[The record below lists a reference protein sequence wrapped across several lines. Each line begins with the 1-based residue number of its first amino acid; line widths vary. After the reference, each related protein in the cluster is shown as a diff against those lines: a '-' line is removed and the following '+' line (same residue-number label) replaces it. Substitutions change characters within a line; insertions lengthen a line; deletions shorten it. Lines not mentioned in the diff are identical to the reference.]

1 MIRILHFTTYNVVP
15 LEHNSPALKEAL
27 QARSGVVWVDMQ
39 AEPDA
44 NCLPLMRDVFAF
56 SPLAIEDALQQAH
69 IPKIDNWQDYIY
81 LVLHTV
87 DPTLDVKG
95 NLNTLELDVFFGRR
109 YIVTHHD
116 LPIPALEEIW
126 QRFGSGSRQ
135 LKPASADYLLYQLS
149 AQIAGDYLRFVDA
162 LDELADGLQDQIL
175 DDGRQQQLGLTKELF
190 TLKRQL
196 LLLRRIIAPQR
207 EVYDKLARDTYSLV
221 ESRDRML
228 FSDIYDH
235 YFRLHN
241 LVENLRDLVSGVV
254 DIYLSVVNNR
264 MNNIIKVLTV
274 ITTVMMPISF
284 ITSFFGMNFFLP
296 REPVFQLMEMPV
308 FIGMLSLIVIL
319 PASMLLWL
327 KRRGWL

>member
-1 MIRILHFTTYNVVP
+1 MSRILHFNASGVHP
-15 LEHNSPALKEAL
+15 LEARSSALRQAL
-27 QARSGVVWVDMQ
+27 QARGGVVWMDMQ
-39 AEPDA
+39 AEPDEK
-44 NCLPLMRDVFAF
+44 CLPILRDDFGFHA
-56 SPLAIEDALQQAH
+56 LAIEDALQQSH

-81 LVLHTV
+81 MVLHAV
-87 DPTLDVKG
+87 DPACDIQSDME
-95 NLNTLELDVFFGRR
+95 TLELDVFFGKRF
-109 YIVTHHD
+109 IVSHHD
-116 LPIPALEEIW
+116 QPIPALDAVW
-126 QRFGSGSRQ
+126 QRFGSGARP

-149 AQIAGDYLRFVDA
+149 AQVANDYLHYVDA
-162 LDELADGLQDQIL
+162 LDETADSLQDQIL
-175 DDGRQQQLGLTKELF
+175 DNGRQQITITRELF

-196 LLLRRIIAPQR
+196 LALRRIIAPQR

-221 ESRDRML
+221 EARDRML

-274 ITTVMMPISF
+274 ITTIMMPVSF

-296 REPVFQLMEMPV
+296 RQPVYELMEQPVFYA
-308 FIGMLSLIVIL
+308 MLALVIIV

-327 KRRGWL
+327 KRKGWL